1 MKYYFLQSSIKW
13 ISSSV
18 IPTEKNMKKFGLISF
33 VAVVILTFGIL
44 VFASGQK
51 DKEVKITNI
60 EIKNN
65 TYLSNIE
72 IIDLI
77 KNDVINFKKDSIN
90 IIQIYAKINQNQ
102 YIESTNLYYDDESL
116 IVEVKERKPIAYIIQ
131 NSESK
136 FLSNDFKI
144 IEYRKINNSLDLP
157 ILRLNG
163 SKKIKDLSNLKSL
176 FDFINDEN
184 VKFLKSH
191 ISEIF
196 YNTNNSEVEFV
207 LTENSISVKLGY
219 ANDWQKNIKKLE
231 DYWLTISMN
240 EKNRINN
247 IDLRWEKRIII
258 S

>member
-1 MKYYFLQSSIKW
+1 
-13 ISSSV
+13 
-18 IPTEKNMKKFGLISF
+18 MKKFGLISF

-116 IVEVKERKPIAYIIQ
+116 IVEVTERKPIAYIIQ

-163 SKKIKDLSNLKSL
+163 SKKIKELSNLKSL

-219 ANDWQKNIKKLE
+219 VNDWQKNIKKLE

>member
-1 MKYYFLQSSIKW
+1 
-13 ISSSV
+13 
-18 IPTEKNMKKFGLISF
+18 MKKFGLISF

-219 ANDWQKNIKKLE
+219 VNDWQKNIKKLE